1 MVVMD
6 NAVEPA
12 AETSGDRLNTG
23 TKKVIVKPVTN
34 AIRILRYLSRS
45 GKPERAAEIARDLSI
60 NPSTCFNI
68 LRTLV
73 DQDILQFNSSAK
85 TYSIGLGLL
94 KLVES
99 ALIDSQRIQAA
110 RQVMSELA
118 ARFHVT
124 VTLWRRVANRII
136 LVGAEASPTD
146 LSITM
151 SEGQRLPILM
161 GASGR
166 VFAPRIGLGEAELRA
181 EFEQIRW
188 ARPFKFEDYWREV
201 QAGLKNGWTVDD
213 GYFSNGIMTVAVP
226 IFDANDNV
234 SFTLSAVMFRGALS
248 EENIPVLAAA
258 LREAATKISRV
269 LF

>member
-1 MVVMD
+1 M
-6 NAVEPA
+6 ELT
-12 AETSGDRLNTG
+12 AETTDDSPDAATR
-23 TKKVIVKPVTN
+23 KVIVKPVAN

-45 GKPERAAEIARDLSI
+45 GEPERAAEIARDLSI

-73 DQDILQFNSSAK
+73 DQGVLEFDSSAK

-99 ALIDSQRIQAA
+99 ALVDSQRIQAA

-118 ARFHVT
+118 ARFRVT
-124 VTLWRRVANRII
+124 VTLWRRVSNRII

-166 VFAPRIGLGEAELRA
+166 IFAPRLGLGEAELRA

-188 ARPFKFEDYWREV
+188 ARPFQFEDYWHEV
-201 QAGLKNGWTVDD
+201 QEGLKNGWAVDD

-234 SFTLSAVMFRGALS
+234 SFALSAVMFRGTLS

-258 LREAATKISRV
+258 LREASAKISKV